1 MLKSVLKYC
10 CLALAACVGSFA
22 FASDVMQQTRVIAA
36 YVAQTETFGA
46 ASAQFKNEL
55 NFMADTGDTRMCS
68 RSGALVKDSH
78 GFLQASA
85 SEVTK
90 GTTGSTVSL
99 SLS

>member
-10 CLALAACVGSFA
+10 CLALAVCVGSLA
-22 FASDVMQQTRVIAA
+22 FAGVDERPDLITALAYISDH
-36 YVAQTETFGA
+36 GA
-46 ASAQFKNEL
+46 AGAKLQAEL
-55 NFMADTGDTRMCS
+55 NHMADSGDTRMCS
-68 RSGALVKDSH
+68 STGALMKDSH
-78 GFLQASA
+78 GYLQASA

>member
-1 MLKSVLKYC
+1 MMKHIVSYC

-22 FASDVMQQTRVIAA
+22 TAADFATHARIVTA
-36 YVAQTETFGA
+36 YVANADTFGG
-46 ASAQFKNEL
+46 ASAKFKSEL
-55 NFMADTGDTRMCS
+55 AYMADNGETRLCN
-68 RSGALVKDSH
+68 RSGALVRDSH

-99 SLS
+99 YLS

>member
-1 MLKSVLKYC
+1 MLKHLVRYC

-22 FASDVMQQTRVIAA
+22 TAADFVTPVRIVTA
-36 YVAQTETFGA
+36 YVAHTDTFGG
-46 ASAQFKNEL
+46 ASAKFKSEL
-55 NFMADTGDTRMCS
+55 AYMADIGETRLCS
-68 RSGALVKDSH
+68 QSGALVRDSH

-99 SLS
+99 YLS